1 MIVEQVSKD
10 FWRLTVKH
18 QSRQLVFF
26 STKGKEEVTRKW
38 NRYVRDLDFDKYRVT
53 TSPLWQSLEH
63 YDLKDFNS

>member
-10 FWRLTVKH
+10 FWRLTVVH
-18 QSRQLVFF
+18 GCRQLVFF
-26 STKGKEEVTRKW
+26 STVSGEEVTNKW
-38 NRYVRDLDFDKYRVT
+38 DRYVRDLDFDKYQVT

>member
-10 FWRLTVKH
+10 FWRLTVVH
-18 QSRQLVFF
+18 GCRQLVFF
-26 STKGKEEVTRKW
+26 STVSGEEVTSKW
-38 NRYVRDLDFDKYRVT
+38 NRYVRDLDFDKYQVT